1 MPDSKLR
8 PRAGKQRAERRRGR
22 RIPLTAPLLIRHA
35 HVSPTEPF
43 TSLVTKNISLAGVY
57 FETEHP
63 DSFSVN
69 DTVIA
74 SVSIP
79 EPLRR
84 DFPFARLA
92 GHSRV
97 VRVEQLPRREE
108 HACASSGVALEF
120 SDDIIILTATPPR

>member
-1 MPDSKLR
+1 MGQSSSGD
-8 PRAGKQRAERRRGR
+8 RRRGR
-22 RIPLTAPLLIRHA
+22 RIPLNAPLLIRRA
-35 HVSPTEPF
+35 HVSPPEPF

-63 DSFSVN
+63 ESFSVN
-69 DTVIA
+69 DAVIA

-84 DFPFARLA
+84 DFPFTRLV

-108 HACASSGVALEF
+108 HASASYGVALEF
-120 SDDIIILTATPPR
+120 SDDIIILTATPAR